1 MKSNLSAAFAR
12 GRLGAPRRFLR
23 LQRHTVQCRNG
34 HATALRAHPP
44 TTHGLACGS
53 RQLSLLPTAL
63 LCCSVS
69 RSADRQPRD
78 GFCEHRDTRNSAGT
92 AMRRRFERTRPPH
105 TAWPVALANSHSCQ
119 RTALLCCSVS
129 RSLRNHFQL
138 GSAPAVCKNRGA
150 ESQLEMDSRT
160 RCSFLFPCSKGLFS
174 RSTLAPKSRKWIWFH
189 IQIRSGTISK
199 KRRTALSG
207 LVQVHARLELR

>member
-1 MKSNLSAAFAR
+1 MKSILSAAFAR

-23 LQRHTVQCRNG
+23 VQRHKVQRRNG

-53 RQLSLLPTAL
+53 HQLSLLPTAL
-63 LCCSVS
+63 LCCSVA

-78 GFCEHRDTRNSAGT
+78 GFCEHRDTRHSAGT
-92 AMRRRFERTRPPH
+92 AMRRLFERTRPPH

-129 RSLRNHFQL
+129 RSSRNHFQL
-138 GSAPAVCKNRGA
+138 FAKIEVRSPTWKWIRELAVHFCFRAQKDFFHVLRLLRRAGNGFGF
-150 ESQLEMDSRT
+150 T
-160 RCSFLFPCSKGLFS
+160 S
-174 RSTLAPKSRKWIWFH
+174 RSEAEPFP
-189 IQIRSGTISK
+189 RSVE
-199 KRRTALSG
+199 RWP
-207 LVQVHARLELR
+207 